1 MKDLFYFFFNLLWG
15 DLVTIP
21 LPGGNS
27 MGVSLLVLILIPAG
41 IFFTL
46 RLKFMPVRKFPEMVR
61 IAQWMREVAEDFD
74 GCAAR
79 VKEEVNDLCARF
91 PIYD

>member
-1 MKDLFYFFFNLLWG
+1 MLFRSGF
-15 DLVTIP
+15 
-21 LPGGNS
+21 
-27 MGVSLLVLILIPAG
+27 
-41 IFFTL
+41 
-46 RLKFMPVRKFPEMVR
+46 KEPEMVR
-61 IAQWMREVAEDFD
+61 IAQWMRQVAEDFD